1 MGKWLCQGCDAELVL
16 RPIDKWRTLEVS
28 IKHADAP
35 PIISEQF
42 ELCPTCQI
50 KLMSLAD
57 PRKWP
62 RERSQEECGLP
73 PEKWSSLK

>member
-57 PRKWP
+57 PRKW
-62 RERSQEECGLP
+62 LA
-73 PEKWSSLK
+73 